1 MQFKKET
8 LAKIDAK
15 RVNLAFRR
23 WKRPSVKPNDVISTP
38 IGELTIVSCG
48 KTAIARISA
57 ADLKRAGYASRA
69 ALLKE
74 FANHPGDVYRIVLRL
89 KPAEPAS
96 GKTATNAPVAK
107 AAGNSVAKNG
117 SVPAP
122 EALSLLTRGQQPAAV
137 RPRMF
142 AFALAPKSE
151 PPPSAPAKGDEKI
164 TKAELKSAIAAL
176 KTLDQS
182 SGRGAWTAATLRL
195 IDKYPARRAPDLAAS
210 QRRDPLAFKRD
221 VLRLKQLGLTESLEV
236 GYRLSP
242 RGRAVLAELT
252 GPIAVPSSYAPN
264 ATAPMLPPRR
274 IIQARAFVANR

>member
-96 GKTATNAPVAK
+96 GKTATNAPVA
-107 AAGNSVAKNG
+107 
-117 SVPAP
+117 
-122 EALSLLTRGQQPAAV
+122 
-137 RPRMF
+137 
-142 AFALAPKSE
+142 
-151 PPPSAPAKGDEKI
+151 
-164 TKAELKSAIAAL
+164 
-176 KTLDQS
+176 
-182 SGRGAWTAATLRL
+182 
-195 IDKYPARRAPDLAAS
+195 
-210 QRRDPLAFKRD
+210 
-221 VLRLKQLGLTESLEV
+221 
-236 GYRLSP
+236 
-242 RGRAVLAELT
+242 
-252 GPIAVPSSYAPN
+252 
-264 ATAPMLPPRR
+264 
-274 IIQARAFVANR
+274 